1 MQQPHPTISLR
12 AHSIRLV
19 CGVLEPGAPLYL
31 SEYMAW
37 LEKEILVAFP
47 MDGAQLLAVIP
58 AENQENAKARM
69 RTLER
74 RPVIVKLDDSGVSLA
89 TTRAQSEWNTSCIA
103 VLLPCGQ
110 CGVALLHQD
119 QPVSSNIRHLCMHLG
134 YFTTRIPRTWLKCED
149 CTKQVTGSKK
159 MAPQRP

>member
-19 CGVLEPGAPLYL
+19 WGVLEPGTPLYL

-47 MDGAQLLAVIP
+47 IDGAQLLSVIH

-74 RPVIVKLDDSGVSLA
+74 RLVIVKLDDSGVSLA
-89 TTRAQSEWNTSCIA
+89 TTRA
-103 VLLPCGQ
+103 
-110 CGVALLHQD
+110 
-119 QPVSSNIRHLCMHLG
+119 
-134 YFTTRIPRTWLKCED
+134 
-149 CTKQVTGSKK
+149 
-159 MAPQRP
+159 